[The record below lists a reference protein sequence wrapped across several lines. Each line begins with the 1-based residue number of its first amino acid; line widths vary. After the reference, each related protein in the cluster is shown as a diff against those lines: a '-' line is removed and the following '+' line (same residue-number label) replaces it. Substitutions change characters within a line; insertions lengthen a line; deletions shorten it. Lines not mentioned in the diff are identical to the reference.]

1 MIRIGFIYIDAAN
14 LGDLVIKDT
23 ALHILKEILNDHVP
37 GEYEIIPI
45 GIGSFRAKMSGIEIS
60 DEDKRK
66 ARKLIRKARA
76 LPINEDSI
84 PEISTLLLRAWK
96 LKSKLYRFF
105 EKYEK
110 MKLNS
115 CDIFIFDGGGLIK
128 FRKQYFH
135 FFIELITRFAE
146 KKKLPVFLNAV
157 GVEGFDE
164 GSRECMMLKAALN
177 RSSVKYISTRDDFET
192 LSGSYVTNAGTIIKD
207 VCDPALF
214 VPETYGIKADA
225 GSALIGL
232 NTIRPNIFEEYGD
245 GIDET
250 FILDEYVKL
259 IEMLRNTGR
268 EVQLFTNGLKADNEF
283 ADRIN
288 ERLSGPKVSVK
299 KPACPKELVE
309 TISSFERIM
318 AVRLHAAII
327 GTSFG
332 IPNVSLVWNQK
343 QTMFGEK
350 LGLPQNFIS
359 SKDFSAEL
367 MFERLMNAKPVEV
380 TDALKNAVKTCL
392 EEALSPFLITPN
404 TQQQSSDS

>member
-45 GIGSFRAKMSGIEIS
+45 GIGSFRAKTAEIEIT

-66 ARKLIRKARA
+66 ARKLIKKAHA
-76 LPINEDSI
+76 LPVNEDSI

-96 LKSKLYRFF
+96 LKSKFYRFF
-105 EKYEK
+105 EENEK
-110 MKLNS
+110 EKLKG
-115 CDIFIFDGGGLIK
+115 CDIFIFAGGGLIK
-128 FRKQYFH
+128 FHKQNFH
-135 FFIELITRFAE
+135 FFIEFFTRFAE
-146 KKKLPVFLNAV
+146 KRGLPVFFNAV
-157 GVEGFDE
+157 GIEGFDE
-164 GSRECMMLKAALN
+164 GSHECMMLKAALN
-177 RSSVKYISTRDDFET
+177 RSCVKYISTRDDFES
-192 LSGSYVTNAGTIIKD
+192 LSENFITNAGIIIKD

-245 GIDET
+245 GIDEA
-250 FILDEYVKL
+250 FIIDEYVRL
-259 IEMLRNTGR
+259 IGMLKNAGR
-268 EVQLFTNGLKADNEF
+268 EIRIFTNGLEADNEF
-283 ADRIN
+283 ADRIT
-288 ERLSGPKVSVK
+288 ERLSDPKVSVK
-299 KPACPKELVE
+299 MPADPKELVE
-309 TISSFERIM
+309 TISSFERFM

-327 GTSFG
+327 GTSLG
-332 IPNVSLVWNQK
+332 IPNVSLVWNKK
-343 QTMFGEK
+343 QTMFGDK

-380 TDALKNAVKTCL
+380 TDAFKTAVKTGL

-404 TQQQSSDS
+404 TQQQSSDA